1 MTKQSPNDV
10 RDKIIR
16 QLLGDKNLHEDKLYL
31 QDFTRRLK
39 RQKSLPTLKLMD
51 LRSCSLTRVPNLS
64 SIAPDLEFLYLNGY
78 PSLAEIP
85 SLQNLSKLVEL
96 HMRCSKLIQPWSGGD
111 KPLGSL
117 KLMDLSYSCNLI
129 RIPDLSSIAPNL
141 EFLYLD
147 NCKSLV
153 EVPSFQNLSNLVE
166 LHMRYSK
173 LTLAEIPSLQNLSNL
188 VELRMSSSQVKQ
200 PFRGDKHL
208 GKLKL
213 MDLSYTSNLIG
224 IPDLSS
230 IAPNLEF
237 SYLTGCWSLVE
248 IPSLQN
254 VSNLVELL
262 MRNIKPIK
270 LWNGGDKPLRI

>member
-1 MTKQSPNDV
+1 
-10 RDKIIR
+10 
-16 QLLGDKNLHEDKLYL
+16 
-31 QDFTRRLK
+31 
-39 RQKSLPTLKLMD
+39 MD
-51 LRSCSLTRVPNLS
+51 LSYSCSLTRVPNLS
-64 SIAPDLEFLYLNGY
+64 SIAPDLEFLYLNGC

-85 SLQNLSKLVEL
+85 SLQNLSKFVEL
-96 HMRCSKLIQPWSGGD
+96 HMRCSKLNRGVEE
-111 KPLGSL
+111 
-117 KLMDLSYSCNLI
+117 I

-153 EVPSFQNLSNLVE
+153 EIPFFENLSNLVE

-173 LTLAEIPSLQNLSNL
+173 L
-188 VELRMSSSQVKQ
+188 MQ
-200 PFRGDKHL
+200 PWSRGNKPL

-237 SYLTGCWSLVE
+237 LYLTGCWSLVE

-254 VSNLVELL
+254 PLRDLKLMDLSFSHQLISIPDLSSIAPNLEFLHLRRCTSLVEIPSLQNL
-262 MRNIKPIK
+262 SK
-270 LWNGGDKPLRI
+270 LTELNLSKCS